1 MSSAAHSAFIAAEWG
16 YGAGSIEAASAKET
30 ALAAS
35 LLLGVFLHAVAL
47 IILGMCWRYESR
59 WSETREVG
67 GGGGTAAQPGRVHE
81 YPVPDT
87 VIVSLVVV
95 FVIIALG
102 VLTQV
107 VPWAKGAEKAGY
119 LLLETVF
126 FLVFVV
132 YCFVTFPLLII
143 RMLVASCAE
152 RRETTGSH

>member
-1 MSSAAHSAFIAAEWG
+1 MCSSSQ
-16 YGAGSIEAASAKET
+16 
-30 ALAAS
+30 
-35 LLLGVFLHAVAL
+35 
-47 IILGMCWRYESR
+47 
-59 WSETREVG
+59 VG

-81 YPVPDT
+81 DPVPDA

-95 FVIIALG
+95 FVIVALG

-107 VPWAKGAEKAGY
+107 APWAKGAEKAGY

-143 RMLVASCAE
+143 RMLVVSCAE
-152 RRETTGSH
+152 SRETTGSHCQGRFKVCIFSSLLITPASC